1 MKTVFK
7 ENTRFKALL
16 LSLLLSAIG
25 FGLYK
30 GVIDNYLAEVVGM
43 GELDRGVA
51 EFFRELPGLLLI
63 FILAIFYRFSAEKMY
78 KTGMVIMTVGMLIQ
92 AFVAPVKALVIAAIF
107 FYSLGEHIQLGMKN
121 TLSLEYS
128 RAGRGGQALGVQ
140 NATQQIGQLAGYV
153 AVIVVVALFAGT
165 RIFKPVFVVA
175 ALFIGLAML
184 ASFRL
189 TGSSST
195 DPSKRRFYFRR
206 KFRKYYMLEVFYGA
220 RKQVFCTFGPYVL
233 ILFYGADA
241 GVISLLFAVSAI
253 CCFIFSPLIGKLIDR
268 VGYKPVMIGDTLVL
282 VIVCFFYGFAH
293 HIFPMHTASII
304 CCVNYVLDSVISLAS
319 MASNVYVQD
328 ISDSQEEMRATIS
341 TGISVNHA
349 ITIFIALLGGWIWK
363 TLGIETLFIL
373 SAVLG
378 LCNSAYAATIR
389 VPRKA

>member
-128 RAGRGGQALGVQ
+128 RAGRGGLRALPGVGGLFRPDQ
-140 NATQQIGQLAGYV
+140 ELDD
-153 AVIVVVALFAGT
+153 IVLHGVALLPSQPNSRCPIRAH
-165 RIFKPVFVVA
+165 
-175 ALFIGLAML
+175 
-184 ASFRL
+184 
-189 TGSSST
+189 T
-195 DPSKRRFYFRR
+195 D
-206 KFRKYYMLEVFYGA
+206 
-220 RKQVFCTFGPYVL
+220 C
-233 ILFYGADA
+233 IL
-241 GVISLLFAVSAI
+241 
-253 CCFIFSPLIGKLIDR
+253 
-268 VGYKPVMIGDTLVL
+268 
-282 VIVCFFYGFAH
+282 
-293 HIFPMHTASII
+293 
-304 CCVNYVLDSVISLAS
+304 
-319 MASNVYVQD
+319 
-328 ISDSQEEMRATIS
+328 
-341 TGISVNHA
+341 
-349 ITIFIALLGGWIWK
+349 
-363 TLGIETLFIL
+363 
-373 SAVLG
+373 
-378 LCNSAYAATIR
+378 
-389 VPRKA
+389 